1 MPKTCGRN
9 KPLNAN
15 KMKTCQDMAAAAKR
29 ETRSEDKTI
38 QSKRKR

>member
-15 KMKTCQDMAAAAKR
+15 KMKTCQAMAAAAKR
-29 ETRSEDKTI
+29 ETRSENKTI
-38 QSKRKR
+38 QVEKR